1 MFRKSD
7 KNWYKKRLNDVID
20 PFVKEPK
27 WKFDMK
33 KWLYLLQEKVL
44 VVFSFEVI
52 IKISEFLSTVRKIIC
67 FFFIAYY

>member
-20 PFVKEPK
+20 PVVKEPK

-52 IKISEFLSTVRKIIC
+52 IKISEFLSTVRYIIC
-67 FFFIAYY
+67 FFFIAYL